1 MWEDW
6 AFRPHPVYP
15 LPSKEQVEVATSTP
29 EGTETFKEM
38 MHARG
43 EKLRLEIE
51 DPYNHGFEPD
61 HWKEADE
68 LLAKHSNLLVSGGNR
83 SGKTEYC
90 AKHVVKHLMQNPKS
104 RVICMHTTHQSSLQ
118 TQQPVIHKYLP
129 LQLKGKKIRK
139 DVENISYSQKNGF
152 SDNTF
157 ILPNGS
163 QCWFM
168 HYSQDPKAFEGLE
181 IDLCWAD
188 ELIPKNLLDTLK
200 FRLVTRAGKMI
211 VSFTPVLG
219 MSPVVKD
226 FVAGGEVTEWRDSEL
241 LPDVNI
247 PTGPKGKMPYKM
259 RCRNEQ
265 SACIW
270 FHTEWNPYNPYE
282 QLRQRLQGQHTN
294 EIKIRAYGW
303 TESAIGNAFPR
314 FGDGHVIDHT
324 QIPKEGK
331 NFMCVDP
338 AGARNWF
345 MLWGRNVDDVLY
357 IYREWPDA
365 SMGEWAIPSE
375 KPDGSAGP
383 AQRAGGG
390 GNSIVWYK
398 KLITDLEDGEEIF
411 LRLIDPRACKA
422 KSLDGREILDELKMG
437 EAGMWFDP
445 ASGAQIQLGVG
456 LINDL
461 LYYDNHQEIDDE
473 NRPRLFVSNRCK
485 NLIFAIKE
493 WSGAGGEK
501 SPTKDPID
509 VLRYIVQEENLFTP
523 QNTLGTSGGGS
534 Y

>member
-1 MWEDW
+1 MWQEW

-15 LPSKEQVEVATSTP
+15 LPTREQVEVACSTP
-29 EGTETFKEM
+29 EGEAKFREM
-38 MHARG
+38 MQARG
-43 EKLRLEIE
+43 DKLRLEQE
-51 DPYNHGFEPD
+51 DPYSNGFEPP
-61 HWKEADE
+61 HWAEADA
-68 LLAKHSNLLVSGGNR
+68 LLKDHSNVLVSGGNR

-90 AKHVVKHLMQNPKS
+90 AKHVVKHLMNNPKS
-104 RVICMHTTHQSSLQ
+104 RVVCMHTTHQSSLQ
-118 TQQPVIHKYLP
+118 TQQPVIYKYLP
-129 LQLKGKKIRK
+129 INLKGRKIRK
-139 DVENISYSQKNGF
+139 EVENISYSQKNGF

-168 HYSQDPKAFEGLE
+168 HYSQDPRAFEGLE

-200 FRLVTRAGKMI
+200 FRLVTRAGKML

-219 MSPVVKD
+219 MTPVVKE
-226 FVAGGEVTEWRDSEL
+226 FVSGGEVTEWADSEL
-241 LPDVNI
+241 LPGVNI
-247 PTGPKGKMPYKM
+247 PAGPPGKMPYKM
-259 RCRNEQ
+259 RCRNDQ

-270 FHTEWNPYNPYE
+270 FHTAWNPYNPYE
-282 QLRQRLQGQHTN
+282 QLKQRLQGQHTN

-314 FGDGHVIDHT
+314 FGDGHIIEK
-324 QIPKEGK
+324 QKIPEGGK
-331 NFMCVDP
+331 NFMVVDP
-338 AGARNWF
+338 AGSRNWF
-345 MLWGRNVDDVLY
+345 MLWARAIDDVLY

-375 KPDGSAGP
+375 KPDGSPGP

-390 GNSIVWYK
+390 GNSINWYK
-398 KLITDLEDGEEIF
+398 KLIIEKEDGEDIF

-422 KSLDGREILDELKMG
+422 KSLDGREILDELKTG

-445 ASGAQIQLGVG
+445 ASGAQIQAGVS

-461 LYYDNHQEIDDE
+461 LYYDNHAPITDE
-473 NRPRLFVSNRCK
+473 NKPRLFVSKECK
-485 NLIFAIKE
+485 NTIFAMKE
-493 WSGAGGEK
+493 WTGAGGEK
-501 SPTKDPID
+501 GATKDIID
-509 VLRYIVQEENLFTP
+509 CARYLVQEENLFTP
-523 QNTLGTSGGGS
+523 KSVLGTSGGGS

>member
-1 MWEDW
+1 
-6 AFRPHPVYP
+6 
-15 LPSKEQVEVATSTP
+15 
-29 EGTETFKEM
+29 
-38 MHARG
+38 
-43 EKLRLEIE
+43 
-51 DPYNHGFEPD
+51 
-61 HWKEADE
+61 
-68 LLAKHSNLLVSGGNR
+68 
-83 SGKTEYC
+83 
-90 AKHVVKHLMQNPKS
+90 
-104 RVICMHTTHQSSLQ
+104 
-118 TQQPVIHKYLP
+118 
-129 LQLKGKKIRK
+129 
-139 DVENISYSQKNGF
+139 
-152 SDNTF
+152 
-157 ILPNGS
+157 
-163 QCWFM
+163 
-168 HYSQDPKAFEGLE
+168 
-181 IDLCWAD
+181 
-188 ELIPKNLLDTLK
+188 
-200 FRLVTRAGKMI
+200 
-211 VSFTPVLG
+211 
-219 MSPVVKD
+219 
-226 FVAGGEVTEWRDSEL
+226 
-241 LPDVNI
+241 
-247 PTGPKGKMPYKM
+247 
-259 RCRNEQ
+259 
-265 SACIW
+265 
-270 FHTEWNPYNPYE
+270 
-282 QLRQRLQGQHTN
+282 
-294 EIKIRAYGW
+294 
-303 TESAIGNAFPR
+303 
-314 FGDGHVIDHT
+314 
-324 QIPKEGK
+324 
-331 NFMCVDP
+331 
-338 AGARNWF
+338 

-523 QNTLGTSGGGS
+523 QNTLGTTGGGS